1 MGAEPLPFLVAL
13 AIRLTKTLIELHWGS
28 DTLGSLINRASNI
41 AMTRLIF
48 TFLCLGPLWVLAQTT
63 PATTSACEPS
73 EKVLFS
79 CQIKGEQIA
88 YCGGDN
94 KKGLQW
100 LRFQQTTPLG
110 NIDAKTDNQ
119 VADLKDKTF
128 FVTEESQQRSNFTT
142 VHFDHK
148 GLTYALTKCEGMNCV
163 AVIDYPWFAVYNGK
177 KRVSSAFCDKCVFW
191 LT

>member
-1 MGAEPLPFLVAL
+1 MKRLFLIL
-13 AIRLTKTLIELHWGS
+13 
-28 DTLGSLINRASNI
+28 
-41 AMTRLIF
+41 
-48 TFLCLGPLWVLAQTT
+48 LCLNPLWAMAQTASVT
-63 PATTSACEPS
+63 NNACEPS

-94 KKGLQW
+94 KKGLLW
-100 LRFQQTTPLG
+100 LRFKQTAPSG
-110 NIDAKTDNQ
+110 NIDIKSDNQ

-128 FVTEESQQRSNFTT
+128 FAIEDTQQRSSFTT

-163 AVIDYPWFAVYNGK
+163 AVRDYPWFAVFNGK
-177 KRVSSAFCDKCVFW
+177 KRVSSSFCDKGTQTDYNFEFRRTKQGQ
-191 LT
+191 LNGDALLSIKKGKTRFDDLPAGPIPD